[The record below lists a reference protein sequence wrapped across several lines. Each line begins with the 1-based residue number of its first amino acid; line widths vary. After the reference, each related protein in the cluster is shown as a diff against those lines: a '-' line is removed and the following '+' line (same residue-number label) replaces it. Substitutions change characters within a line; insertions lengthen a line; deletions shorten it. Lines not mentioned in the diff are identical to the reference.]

1 MELKVTVPKEEKTPK
16 AELHLGHVRM
26 ARKKLVDLIPADYN
40 PRVMSQAARAG
51 LEASVE
57 SFGLVQP
64 IVLNERTGVVVSGH
78 QRLNALFA
86 KGATETDVVL
96 VDLDPIR
103 EKALNVTMNNKHIE
117 GDFDESKLA
126 DLLSEIQLSEPD
138 LMGLV
143 QLDTLVL
150 PDWSSAEIPE
160 GANKDLTK
168 SQIMKRIHVSFPQEA
183 EFLLPEVYSGIERLL
198 KESFDGHGIRIS

>member
-143 QLDTLVL
+143 QLDTLVI
-150 PDWSSAEIPE
+150 PHFEGMEDPGDVGEPRITMRKIVVEILE
-160 GANKDLTK
+160 SHVDMDAVRSTIDLALGEFAG
-168 SQIMKRIHVSFPQEA
+168 MVRI
-183 EFLLPEVYSGIERLL
+183 R
-198 KESFDGHGIRIS
+198 